1 MARMVKINNPK
12 RGEIWVADL
21 TPDRGWEVAKH
32 RPVLIISSNLVN
44 GASTLVVVI
53 PITSQIPAIL
63 GPERILLKR
72 SDSSLKKES
81 VLFLTQIR
89 GADKSRLAKKVGKIS
104 LEELIEVEDSLK
116 IILGLTSLE

>member
-1 MARMVKINNPK
+1 MVKINNPK